1 MPPSP
6 IRAVDCDYE
15 PLRGGRS
22 ADRLPLRLRVAGFLL
37 SRAEFVHREL
47 RDLYRT
53 PLGFLLVW
61 MNVALWSLALL
72 ERILP
77 C

>member
-1 MPPSP
+1 MPP
-6 IRAVDCDYE
+6 
-15 PLRGGRS
+15 
-22 ADRLPLRLRVAGFLL
+22 RLPLRFRVAGFIL

-72 ERILP
+72 ERVFP

>member
-1 MPPSP
+1 MPPK
-6 IRAVDCDYE
+6 
-15 PLRGGRS
+15 
-22 ADRLPLRLRVAGFLL
+22 LPLRFRVAGFLL

-47 RDLYRT
+47 RDFYRT

-61 MNVALWSLALL
+61 MNVALWSFSLL
-72 ERILP
+72 ERIVR